1 MFLMTE
7 EEIAVTPAVAK
18 KSDPHTELLHRIE
31 RTLVACFAGIITGI
45 ISFFIVGDRAVSGI
59 NQATILA
66 LLIMIAAILVQKN
79 LFILM
84 KIDPGHLS
92 GKDWFYQGFMT
103 FAFWFITWT
112 ILLTE
117 KMQVK

>member
-1 MFLMTE
+1 MAE
-7 EEIAVTPAVAK
+7 EEIAVTPVIVK
-18 KSDPHTELLHRIE
+18 KSDPHRDLLQRIE

-45 ISFFIVGDRAVSGI
+45 ISYFIVGDRAVTGI

-79 LFILM
+79 LFILR
-84 KIDPGHLS
+84 KIDPANLS

-117 KMQVK
+117 NIK